1 MIGLAAI
8 STRLNVFTPRYIMG
22 SIPAYMILLG
32 SLLHSR
38 KWHTAPAYLLLIGWI
53 AVNSISL
60 QNAFT
65 NQKAPDWRQIA
76 RFLQQNTITGDLVI
90 QTGVDAA
97 FGYYFAAVDVPAQEV
112 ALPASAAQPVSEIIA
127 FLQTAQQDY
136 ASLWITGKTI
146 AGWSNNGVV
155 ESWAQQN
162 LQLVRELFI
171 DGVPIR
177 QFKLYTPNLTEYG
190 SPRVTFG
197 ATVALL
203 GAAVQPISID
213 QQLVLWTYWQPLQPS
228 NNSLK
233 LFLHLTG
240 DTNAAG
246 STLWQQDDHFPLAGL
261 VDSRTWQPP
270 SVIRDVSRVALH
282 ELPAGSYTL
291 QIGWYDPVTLARL
304 QTETGADSFLLGTLT
319 INEKKEAVFNPPP
332 D

>member
-1 MIGLAAI
+1 
-8 STRLNVFTPRYIMG
+8 
-22 SIPAYMILLG
+22 
-32 SLLHSR
+32 
-38 KWHTAPAYLLLIGWI
+38 
-53 AVNSISL
+53 
-60 QNAFT
+60 
-65 NQKAPDWRQIA
+65 
-76 RFLQQNTITGDLVI
+76 
-90 QTGVDAA
+90 
-97 FGYYFAAVDVPAQEV
+97 
-112 ALPASAAQPVSEIIA
+112 
-127 FLQTAQQDY
+127 
-136 ASLWITGKTI
+136 
-146 AGWSNNGVV
+146 
-155 ESWAQQN
+155 
-162 LQLVRELFI
+162 
-171 DGVPIR
+171 
-177 QFKLYTPNLTEYG
+177 
-190 SPRVTFG
+190 VTFG

-291 QIGWYDPVTLARL
+291 QIGWYDPITLARL